1 MELFRA
7 FKSLN
12 PTRTVYLACLLG
24 RVLRDSHQLQSQA
37 GGGGPLLGEVKRRQ
51 QGRNESWRQDYVSLI
66 RPCHPRPVELGAPRA
81 HVLAAAPGRAAVERR
96 AQ

>member
-24 RVLRDSHQLQSQA
+24 RVFRDSHQLQSQA
-37 GGGGPLLGEVKRRQ
+37 GGGSPLLGEVKCRQ
-51 QGRNESWRQDYVSLI
+51 QGRNESWRQDDVSLI
-66 RPCHPRPVELGAPRA
+66 RPCHPQPVELGAPKA
-81 HVLAAAPGRAAVERR
+81 HVRAAAPGRAAAKRR